1 MSTYTNLIDS
11 EYNNLLNEFDILL
24 TFLPTK
30 VTDITNI
37 INVQTSTWDTA
48 IENSVNNL
56 TSLAAP
62 PTLQSLLQTE
72 VLSIQSGNTDPSL
85 SQLLNQYNYG
95 GMLSI
100 TANVFVKRNVFLD
113 LCSVVVPPFE
123 TIINNNII
131 DSNLLSI
138 LELLRQYS
146 RYLTSLDIFNIYTEF
161 SLYETS
167 LVNAGTVTSPQTANI
182 ANSLCI
188 NNFGIDFN
196 KLCVN
201 NININSGYLQ
211 NCFYLYLEKIE
222 LNWTGYEN
230 IKSQYQPDL
239 Q

>member
-1 MSTYTNLIDS
+1 MSTYTNLIAS

-37 INVQTSTWDTA
+37 INVQTSSWDTV

-123 TIINNNII
+123 TTIDNNIT

-211 NCFYLYLEKIE
+211 NCFYLYLEKI
-222 LNWTGYEN
+222 
-230 IKSQYQPDL
+230 
-239 Q
+239 